1 MPSLSLSGTLVFF
14 SNFHSCLQIYPC
26 LILAKSALIEAVG
39 RLAAT
44 EHIEDVTIAFLGNGN
59 FCCEKQKLEMSKN
72 ISTKMY
78 IVYLFL
84 RKDITSKNHIRL
96 LHESTPLR
104 FVFDTLS

>member
-1 MPSLSLSGTLVFF
+1 
-14 SNFHSCLQIYPC
+14 
-26 LILAKSALIEAVG
+26 
-39 RLAAT
+39 
-44 EHIEDVTIAFLGNGN
+44 
-59 FCCEKQKLEMSKN
+59 MSKN

-104 FVFDTLS
+104 FVFDTLN

>member
-1 MPSLSLSGTLVFF
+1 
-14 SNFHSCLQIYPC
+14 
-26 LILAKSALIEAVG
+26 
-39 RLAAT
+39 
-44 EHIEDVTIAFLGNGN
+44 
-59 FCCEKQKLEMSKN
+59 MSKN

-78 IVYLFL
+78 IVYLFP

>member
-1 MPSLSLSGTLVFF
+1 M
-14 SNFHSCLQIYPC
+14 
-26 LILAKSALIEAVG
+26 EAVG
-39 RLAAT
+39 CLAAT
-44 EHIEDVTIAFLGNGN
+44 EHIEGVTIAFLGNGN

-84 RKDITSKNHIRL
+84 RKDMTSKNYIRL

-104 FVFDTLS
+104 FVFDTLN